1 MGMEKEERVPTEHKI
16 HKTHFPVVKIPLKDE
31 GRESAYEWVPSGNGR
46 LKRVPK
52 IPKAIKPQNPSNLSH

>member
-1 MGMEKEERVPTEHKI
+1 MNKEQEGEPQQEPRKI
-16 HKTHFPVVKIPLKDE
+16 HPTHFPVIKIPLKDD

-52 IPKAIKPQNPSNLSH
+52 KVEGKTPCSKNIV